1 MKLFKLLSIVSAV
14 ALFGCAPVQH
24 ASSVSHESAATTPA
38 KPAPAA
44 VDPSLVG
51 GPFWS
56 MNLEAPVLW
65 TKDKLTVGSSGDE
78 ARTELFASTEEPRVY
93 LEVLV
98 GDHTEEDTA
107 FIQAIL
113 KVMST
118 SENLKLVKAKIVR
131 TASGEVAALVL
142 TALTKEAEP
151 ELVFRLITSKEG
163 HGFVVAC
170 GGVAPKD
177 LEKAAA
183 LCMGTMKTFTL
194 KAAPPAPKGKPKM
207 PASTPLSTQTFKDLS
222 L

>member
-1 MKLFKLLSIVSAV
+1 MKLFKLLSVVSVV
-14 ALFGCAPVQH
+14 ALFGCA
-24 ASSVSHESAATTPA
+24 SAPPATLSPEAAAKVTTPKKA
-38 KPAPAA
+38 APAA
-44 VDPSLVG
+44 DPSLVG

-65 TKDKLTVGSSGDE
+65 TQDKLTVGSSGDE
-78 ARTELFASTEEPRVY
+78 ARTELFASTEEPKVY

-98 GDHTEEDTA
+98 GDHTEADTD
-107 FIQAIL
+107 FIKGVL

-118 SENLKLVKAKIVR
+118 SESLKLVKAKIVR

-142 TALTKEAEP
+142 TALTKDAEP

-194 KAAPPAPKGKPKM
+194 KSVTPAAAPKKM
-207 PASTPLSTQTFKDLS
+207 PVSTPLSTQTFKDLS